1 MLLSGVFLLMRLW
14 RYLYIYLYFLC
25 VRCRVSLVALGR
37 LCCKFGN
44 HNSSLMYILHFSDF
58 LRFHGILP
66 TLMVFNALTLLICSS
81 QFSLLFKVIP
91 KNWVLFLC
99 DMIWFLSVI
108 SFLCFFM
115 YSLYSNVL
123 KLFKYLLSVDSVIS
137 FLNVKDNCSYFL
149 LSFKF
154 IKDFCCYFWLC
165 INCASLFPEVKLPI
179 FYFFLLLQMP
189 SQSFVCHHF
198 KHFAKYIS

>member
-1 MLLSGVFLLMRLW
+1 MI
-14 RYLYIYLYFLC
+14 IYLINPQFINELVIIQSIFYLHNALCRTFKVLWSPPHFLPITTFMMFN
-25 VRCRVSLVALGR
+25 A
-37 LCCKFGN
+37 
-44 HNSSLMYILHFSDF
+44 HFAF
-58 LRFHGILP
+58 
-66 TLMVFNALTLLICSS
+66 ALTLSICSS

-154 IKDFCCYFWLC
+154 IKDFCCYF
-165 INCASLFPEVKLPI
+165 
-179 FYFFLLLQMP
+179 
-189 SQSFVCHHF
+189 
-198 KHFAKYIS
+198 